1 MQEWIEVQIETHA
14 DAAELVAAAVA
25 PITGGV
31 EMRDAETLL
40 SAEAGRTCVVA
51 LCQPDQAQSLLDA
64 VDQALADA
72 RAAGTAVD
80 PVTIRKREA
89 HEDEWRDVW
98 KQFFRATR
106 VGRRFTVR
114 PSWDAGQAPAGEFV
128 IDLDPGMAFGT
139 GAHPSTR
146 LVIALA
152 EGLREERASLNRI
165 LDLGCGSGI
174 LSMVAARLWPLASGL
189 AVDNDPQA
197 SICAKE
203 NLQRNHVVSFEVR
216 TDTLAGV
223 AGRFDLVMANIQA
236 DVLTG
241 LAPEFPSR
249 LAENGVIILSGLLLE
264 QVEPLL
270 AVFCDVGFT
279 LDARADEGEW
289 GALRLVYSHGN
300 PGRVRSAL
308 RPPTRHHLPARF
320 ARPRHTLR
328 WFAAGIAG
336 GLPTRL

>member
-1 MQEWIEVQIETHA
+1 MQIWIEVQIETQA
-14 DAAELVAAAVA
+14 DAADLVAAAVA
-25 PITGGV
+25 PVTGGV

-40 SAEAGRTCVVA
+40 SAAAGRTCVVA
-51 LCQPDQAQSLLDA
+51 LCQPNRAQSLLYA
-64 VDQALADA
+64 VDEALAAA

-114 PSWDAGQAPAGEFV
+114 PSWDAGEVPAGEFV

-146 LVIALA
+146 LAIALA
-152 EGLREERASLNRI
+152 EELREKRPGLDRV

-174 LSMVAARLWPLASGL
+174 LSIVAARLWPSASGL

-197 SICAKE
+197 TVCAKE
-203 NLQRNHVVSFEVR
+203 NLERNHVVSFDVR
-216 TDTLAGV
+216 TDTLAGL
-223 AGRFDLVMANIQA
+223 AARFDLVMANIQA
-236 DVLTG
+236 DVLTQ
-241 LAPEFPSR
+241 LAPELPTR
-249 LAENGVIILSGLLLE
+249 LAEDGVGILSGLLLD

-270 AVFCDVGFT
+270 AVYRAAGFT
-279 LDARADEGEW
+279 LEARADEDEW
-289 GALRLVYSHGN
+289 GALRL
-300 PGRVRSAL
+300 
-308 RPPTRHHLPARF
+308 
-320 ARPRHTLR
+320 
-328 WFAAGIAG
+328 
-336 GLPTRL
+336 RL